1 MLDPALRGKP
11 VGIKQKYLLVTCN
24 YTARGLGVRKMEGV
38 IEAKRQCPSLIVM
51 DGEDLTR
58 YREASEAIF
67 RFEISDPVYKREK
80 QKILFLG
87 SKTHGTP
94 PMIGARHNGVA

>member
-24 YTARGLGVRKMEGV
+24 YTARRLGVRKMEGV
-38 IEAKRQCPSLIVM
+38 IDAKRRCPSLIVM

-67 RFEISDPVYKREK
+67 RFENRGAVIPSINVKNIR
-80 QKILFLG
+80 LFG
-87 SKTHGTP
+87 
-94 PMIGARHNGVA
+94 R